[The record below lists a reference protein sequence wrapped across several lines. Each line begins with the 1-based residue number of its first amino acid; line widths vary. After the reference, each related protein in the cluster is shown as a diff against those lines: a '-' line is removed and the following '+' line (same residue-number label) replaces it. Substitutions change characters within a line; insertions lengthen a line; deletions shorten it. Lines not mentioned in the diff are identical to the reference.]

1 MKEIGIVRRIDE
13 LGRIVIPKDLRKQLG
28 IQEGDLLEMNFENEK
43 IVIEKFE
50 ETTVKDIVSSLWD
63 CVADRPD
70 FDKVSPLLSALEE
83 VLKED

>member
-50 ETTVKDIVSSLWD
+50 DTTVQDIVSSLWD

-83 VLKED
+83 VLRED

>member
-50 ETTVKDIVSSLWD
+50 DTTVQDIVSSLWD

>member
-28 IQEGDLLEMNFENEK
+28 IQEGDLLEMNLENEK

-50 ETTVKDIVSSLWD
+50 DTTVQDIVSSLWD

-70 FDKVSPLLSALEE
+70 FDKISPLLQALEQA
-83 VLKED
+83 LKES